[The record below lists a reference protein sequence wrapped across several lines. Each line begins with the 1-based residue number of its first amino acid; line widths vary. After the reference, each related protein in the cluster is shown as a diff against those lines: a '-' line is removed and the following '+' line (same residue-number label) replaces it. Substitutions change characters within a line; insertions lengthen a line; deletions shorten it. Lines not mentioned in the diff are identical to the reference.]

1 MRALGPRPDTDV
13 SPAGR
18 PRAYGL
24 DLGGHCP
31 SGSAVLDTD
40 GVLYLVRTDDGGEL
54 DLLAI
59 QTRSLGLANS
69 SWPSLRHDNRG
80 TSWLVP

>member
-1 MRALGPRPDTDV
+1 M
-13 SPAGR
+13 
-18 PRAYGL
+18 
-24 DLGGHCP
+24 
-31 SGSAVLDTD
+31 LDTD